1 MDRSGSLIDAAR
13 GAYEAIRGRASAA
26 ETARQ
31 IPAETISELVAS
43 GLFRIFQPARYGG
56 WELGY
61 ETYLP
66 AVIEIGKACGSTGW
80 VFSVLAMHNWQVAL
94 FPEKAQDDVWRDA
107 PEVLVSS
114 SYAPTGQGTRV
125 AGGFELSGRW
135 SFASGCDHTGWTVL
149 GAMVPMSEGA
159 AQEFAFFLIPRADYA
174 IEDDW
179 HVVGLAGTGSKS
191 LVLDR
196 AFVPAHRVFTG
207 RAAGSGAPPGAE
219 VNRAPIYRV
228 PFFIGTG
235 HCTSVPGIGVAAGA
249 WDDYVGAVGTKA
261 TRPGLGTGSRRIA
274 EFPTIQMRVAEAGGL
289 IDAAQRVLLAN
300 AAELVAEA
308 AKDGVPSVETRMRAR
323 RDHAFALRMAM
334 WAVDLLF
341 ESEGGQGLF
350 AGNLIQRAWRDVHAC
365 AMHIGMNW
373 DRAGTLYGRY
383 ALGLEGPPP

>member
-1 MDRSGSLIDAAR
+1 MDRSGTLIEAAK
-13 GAYEAIRGRASAA
+13 GAAGAIRARAAAA
-26 ETARQ
+26 EAARQ
-31 IPAETISELVAS
+31 IPAETMRELVAA
-43 GLFRIFQPARYGG
+43 GLFRIFQPARFGG
-56 WELGY
+56 FELGY

-66 AVIEIGKACGSTGW
+66 AAIEIAKACGSTGW
-80 VFSVLAMHNWQVAL
+80 VFSVLGMHNWQVAL
-94 FPEKAQDDVWRDA
+94 FPPRAQDDVWRDS
-107 PEVLVSS
+107 PEALVSS
-114 SYAPTGQGTRV
+114 SYAPTGTGRRA

-135 SFASGCDHTGWTVL
+135 SFASGCDYTGWSVL
-149 GAMVPMSEGA
+149 GAMVPLAEGGA
-159 AQEFAFFLIPRADYA
+159 PEFAFFLVPCADYV

-179 HVVGLAGTGSKS
+179 HVVGLAGTRSKS
-191 LVLDR
+191 LLLEG
-196 AFVPAHRVFTG
+196 AFVPEHRVFAG
-207 RAAGSGAPPGAE
+207 RAAGTGAPPGAE

-249 WDDYVGAVGTKA
+249 YHDYVTEIGVKA
-261 TRPGLGTGSRRIA
+261 TRPGLGSGSRRIA

-300 AAELVAEA
+300 AADLVAEA
-308 AKDGVPSVETRMRAR
+308 ASHGQPSLATRMRAR
-323 RDHAFALRMAM
+323 RDHAFALRMAT

-350 AGNLIQRAWRDVHAC
+350 ANNLIQRAWRDVHAC

-383 ALGLEGPPP
+383 ALGLEG